1 MFSLWFVRCV
11 APVSPSCLTCPLILY
26 LLMSTCVAAVA
37 LQFSLKLAY
46 SFQPRGI
53 FGIAA
58 AQRFWLNSSIS
69 KKKNTKIYIWCM
81 LQCFKAFFC
90 YLFINRYLSLLHMS
104 GLCMH
109 LHAWLSI
116 FHRGMWLLSL
126 MWKIRKKKMQGA
138 NHLWRGVEVVLVVFA
153 IETFATYWKDSEK
166 NYVLSIY
173 LSNYWMYLTEIQFII
188 SVCFRINL
196 NFLFIWW
203 ETSKTISTRAV
214 LQERLC
220 EVTWVVA
227 QQKLVKKIRGFAHSW
242 KTLW

>member
-1 MFSLWFVRCV
+1 MMEIGRNGNQTAVSTRHQTTLRPLLMMGDNHSSHVHKSQWAGPSRCHALGFIGIWAHVFSLVRLLCCSCESFVSHLSSD
-11 APVSPSCLTCPLILY
+11 PVSTDVY
-26 LLMSTCVAAVA
+26 LCCFPCCCCTWV
-37 LQFSLKLAY
+37 
-46 SFQPRGI
+46 

-58 AQRFWLNSSIS
+58 AQSFWFNSSIS

-138 NHLWRGVEVVLVVFA
+138 NHLWRWVEVVLVVFA

-173 LSNYWMYLTEIQFII
+173 LSN
-188 SVCFRINL
+188 
-196 NFLFIWW
+196 
-203 ETSKTISTRAV
+203 
-214 LQERLC
+214 
-220 EVTWVVA
+220 
-227 QQKLVKKIRGFAHSW
+227 
-242 KTLW
+242 

>member
-1 MFSLWFVRCV
+1 
-11 APVSPSCLTCPLILY
+11 
-26 LLMSTCVAAVA
+26 
-37 LQFSLKLAY
+37 
-46 SFQPRGI
+46 
-53 FGIAA
+53 
-58 AQRFWLNSSIS
+58 
-69 KKKNTKIYIWCM
+69 M